1 LKRYRW
7 IERPIYESRKGQDA
21 KRKVD
26 TFCKEGA
33 VYHDYFAEIEKDLL
47 SELEKE
53 ERDERVIAARAEQHR
68 LYRELVTR
76 QEDIISV
83 YKDSDRKTNLMYKDM
98 WQRDNDRLKHYENMH
113 KKYAKFI
120 QERLDHVDTMEGFLL
135 KDELRLEKR
144 RMGLAMEVV
153 AKGVMQEAVAF
164 IKNTKKRR
172 KLKWGGPRRGVRWDA
187 VNHLDDEVKGM
198 KDEHEKH
205 INHLMKSDLSIYVPA
220 MGKLQARKD
229 GRTATKLSSMKYE
242 VYIISGM
249 GSDRA

>member
-1 LKRYRW
+1 
-7 IERPIYESRKGQDA
+7 
-21 KRKVD
+21 
-26 TFCKEGA
+26 
-33 VYHDYFAEIEKDLL
+33 
-47 SELEKE
+47 
-53 ERDERVIAARAEQHR
+53 
-68 LYRELVTR
+68 
-76 QEDIISV
+76 
-83 YKDSDRKTNLMYKDM
+83 MYKDM

-205 INHLMKSDLSIYVPA
+205 INHLMKSDLLIYVPA
-220 MGKLQARKD
+220 MDKLQARKD
-229 GRTATKLSSMKYE
+229 RDEYIK
-242 VYIISGM
+242 YIISGM
-249 GSDRA
+249 GSDKA